1 VIVAMFETPTPPR
14 ERGPSREWT
23 TTYVMS
29 ISGILKIAEMVEN
42 VQSIVAAF
50 VVRDL
55 FAFFVIS

>member
-1 VIVAMFETPTPPR
+1 MFETPTPPR